1 MLSDAHC
8 HLEGNQELAT
18 LQQENDVLT
27 IINCDSPEEWH
38 KNQQLAVGRHQ
49 YLSFGLHPWKT
60 EDYTF
65 EEIYPYLQ
73 QAAII
78 GEIGLDRV
86 WTNIPL
92 AHQVKLFRKQLA
104 YAALT
109 DKPVVL
115 HTKGCER
122 EILTFIKEYPNRYL
136 VHWYSSL
143 ELQKEYIEAGCYFT
157 IGVDLKINQA
167 VQRLAKGV
175 PFNRLLVETD
185 GLGAIEWALG
195 TPAPTKEYLM
205 LLEDHF
211 HQISKIRE
219 VSQEKLEKQVQTNLF
234 EFLRIRTCL

>member
-1 MLSDAHC
+1 M
-8 HLEGNQELAT
+8 
-18 LQQENDVLT
+18 
-27 IINCDSPEEWH
+27 
-38 KNQQLAVGRHQ
+38 
-49 YLSFGLHPWKT
+49 F
-60 EDYTF
+60 
-65 EEIYPYLQ
+65 
-73 QAAII
+73 
-78 GEIGLDRV
+78 

-167 VQRLAKGV
+167 MQQLAKESLQSSISR
-175 PFNRLLVETD
+175 NR
-185 GLGAIEWALG
+185 
-195 TPAPTKEYLM
+195 
-205 LLEDHF
+205 
-211 HQISKIRE
+211 
-219 VSQEKLEKQVQTNLF
+219 
-234 EFLRIRTCL
+234 RIRGQLNGH